1 MNEYSVADVVS
12 MQRTEKGLSYEKALK
27 RLRQARAKGDAETLD
42 MVREIGAEL
51 LAMRGVAPSAVHANT
66 FLQNMSV
73 QYANDAYIGD
83 QIMPAVPVGKRSD
96 DFAVYP
102 KRERLAYPDDAL
114 GSRSEA
120 NELSETRS
128 SDNYSVRDYGF
139 QNFVSASTIENED
152 DAFDEM
158 LDLIEAINEGIAFK
172 REKRIAAIATTAANF
187 SGNTTTLSG
196 TSQWSDAAS
205 DPIEDIQTAR
215 AAIWNGRGQTRVVG
229 ACSLE
234 VFNTLAR
241 HAKVLDLLKY
251 NRSGLAKREELA
263 QIFGLDDILVGAAR
277 EDTAN
282 EGQTASYSRIWGKTF
297 GVYRVAMRPSRRSAH
312 FGSTFRLKND
322 PATTE
327 WFDPKVGKSG
337 GYCAKVGVSEDH
349 KVIAGDTAYLIA
361 AAIA

>member
-1 MNEYSVADVVS
+1 MNEYSDREVVAS
-12 MQRTEKGLSYEKALK
+12 QRTEKGIAYERALKALRKK
-27 RLRQARAKGDAETLD
+27 RQSGDKETRD
-42 MVREIGAEL
+42 MVREIGAEI
-51 LAMRGVAPSAVHANT
+51 LATRGVSPSSVHSNT
-66 FLQNMSV
+66 FLSNMSV
-73 QYANDAYIGD
+73 QYANDMYIGE
-83 QIMPAVPVGKRSD
+83 QIMPAVPVSKRSD

-114 GSRSEA
+114 GSRAEA

-187 SGNTTTLSG
+187 AGNTTALAG
-196 TSQWSDAAS
+196 TSQWSDAGS
-205 DPIEDIQTAR
+205 DPIDDIQTAR
-215 AAIWNGRGQTRVVG
+215 AAIWNGRGQTRVIG
-229 ACSLE
+229 ATSID
-234 VFNTLAR
+234 VFNVLAR
-241 HAKVLDLLKY
+241 HAKILDLLKY
-251 NRSGLAKREELA
+251 NRSGLAKRAELA
-263 QIFGLDDILVGAAR
+263 EIFGLDDILIGAAR

-297 GVYRVAMRPSRRSAH
+297 GVYRVATRPSRRSAH
-312 FGSTFRLKND
+312 FGSTFRLKGD
-322 PATTE
+322 PLTTE
-327 WFDPKVGKSG
+327 WFDPKVGKGG
-337 GYCAKVGVSEDH
+337 GYNGKVGVSEDH
-349 KVIAGDTAYLIA
+349 KVVAGDTAYLIT